1 MMEII
6 EANPASNFI
15 IFTHVNAK
23 AFWHPDLLIRKALAL
38 RYRQK
43 GVTLDTAFS
52 HCGTVWHDKFEEET
66 YYWHQTFPFFA
77 KDAFGFRAYNVIYRV
92 DNPSVVLYARN
103 RCEVLYDKKKPY
115 GVGKLLAYIV
125 TLWFTWFSNPIKAG
139 KVCSE
144 AVAHCYPHLI
154 TTKPVDTDPIRA
166 SFELDKAKLIKYVI
180 DRT

>member
-15 IFTHVNAK
+15 VFTHVNAK
-23 AFWHPDLLIRKALAL
+23 SPWSPDYLIRKALAL
-38 RYRQK
+38 RYLHR
-43 GVTLDTAFS
+43 GVTVYNAFS
-52 HCGTVWHDKFEEET
+52 HCGTVWHDKVEEET

-77 KDAFGFRAYNVIYRV
+77 KDVFSFRAYNVIYRV
-92 DNPSVVLYARN
+92 NDPSIVMYARN
-103 RCEVLYDKKKPY
+103 RCEALYEKKKPY
-115 GVGKLLAYIV
+115 GIGKLLAYIV
-125 TLWFTWFSNPIKAG
+125 TLWFTWISNPIKAG

-154 TTKPVDTDPIRA
+154 TTKPVDTDPMRA
-166 SFELDKAKLIKYVI
+166 SFQLDEAVLTKYIV